1 VQPQSSSG
9 VGINIESIEPVTKPS
24 LPESSTGVDSNVMKD
39 QPSSVPNPPQS
50 STIVTEKSSNIQEAQ
65 LPSKRKH
72 PQISVVVMKL
82 PKARF
87 VGADGKLSLA
97 RGIPIPLPDHVV
109 SIKPTSADPA
119 PSVVS
124 ECPSAHVQP
133 SAHAPSIDPNSGAPS
148 GTRPV
153 AARVAARP
161 AMADPGDLFHEF
173 EPEEAARLSLDAS
186 QPTG

>member
-1 VQPQSSSG
+1 
-9 VGINIESIEPVTKPS
+9 
-24 LPESSTGVDSNVMKD
+24 MKD

-65 LPSKRKH
+65 LPSKQKH

-133 SAHAPSIDPNSGAPS
+133 SAHAPSIDPIVVRLLVLGLLLHVLLRVLLRLILAIYSTNSNPKRLPACRSMHLSPQVRLKTYFIFWHDFIVGF
-148 GTRPV
+148 
-153 AARVAARP
+153 RV
-161 AMADPGDLFHEF
+161 F
-173 EPEEAARLSLDAS
+173 
-186 QPTG
+186 

>member
-1 VQPQSSSG
+1 MRVFSNSFGHRFTPGPKLGCCRGPG
-9 VGINIESIEPVTKPS
+9 VGGPGYLSIQYTD
-24 LPESSTGVDSNVMKD
+24 T
-39 QPSSVPNPPQS
+39 
-50 STIVTEKSSNIQEAQ
+50 
-65 LPSKRKH
+65 SKRKH
-72 PQISVVVMKL
+72 PQISAVVTKL

-124 ECPSAHVQP
+124 ECPFAHVQP

-148 GTRPV
+148 GTRTV
-153 AARVAARP
+153 VARVAARP

-173 EPEEAARLSLDAS
+173 EPE
-186 QPTG
+186 

>member
-1 VQPQSSSG
+1 
-9 VGINIESIEPVTKPS
+9 
-24 LPESSTGVDSNVMKD
+24 MKD

-65 LPSKRKH
+65 LPWKRKH
-72 PQISVVVMKL
+72 PQILAVVTKV

-87 VGADGKLSLA
+87 VGADGKVSFA
-97 RGIPIPLPDHVV
+97 RGMPIPLPDHVV
-109 SIKPTSADPA
+109 SIKPTSAEPA
-119 PSVVS
+119 PLVVS

-148 GTRPV
+148 VTRPIV
-153 AARVAARP
+153 ARVAARP
-161 AMADPGDLFHEF
+161 ATADTIDLFHEF

-186 QPTG
+186 EPTG